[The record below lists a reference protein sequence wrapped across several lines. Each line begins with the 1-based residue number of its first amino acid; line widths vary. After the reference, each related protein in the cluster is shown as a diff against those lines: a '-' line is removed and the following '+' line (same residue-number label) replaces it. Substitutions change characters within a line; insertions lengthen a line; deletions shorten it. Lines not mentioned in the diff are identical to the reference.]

1 MTSRLFVVGS
11 PGDAA
16 YTFRRNSSGNWVQA
30 QKLVP
35 AVPADGFGTAVAID
49 RDMILVGAPF
59 VDLEGGDRGSPTPD
73 DHVAQG
79 AVFGF
84 LPGVSGYIESFKL
97 RPRPDE
103 RFEYE
108 QFGSAIAMSG
118 ARIAVTAT
126 GWQPPVTIQPEGL
139 VFTYTRNGSSV
150 LARGIAS
157 RQGPVTGMGL
167 SNNALLIGAFVDT
180 TSCRFVCVRVARI
193 YDDNLFEQ

>member
-1 MTSRLFVVGS
+1 MWK
-11 PGDAA
+11 A
-16 YTFRRNSSGNWVQA
+16 
-30 QKLVP
+30 
-35 AVPADGFGTAVAID
+35 GT
-49 RDMILVGAPF
+49 
-59 VDLEGGDRGSPTPD
+59 RGTPTPD
-73 DHVAQG
+73 VHIAGG

-126 GWQPPVTIQPEGL
+126 GFAAPVRIQPDGL

-150 LARGIAS
+150 LARGITS
-157 RQGPVTGMGL
+157 RQAPVTAMGL
-167 SNNALLIGAFVDT
+167 SNNALLIGAYIDT
-180 TSCRFVCVRVARI
+180 TTCRWVCVRVARI
-193 YDDNLFEQ
+193 YDNNLFEQ

>member
-1 MTSRLFVVGS
+1 
-11 PGDAA
+11 
-16 YTFRRNSSGNWVQA
+16 
-30 QKLVP
+30 
-35 AVPADGFGTAVAID
+35 
-49 RDMILVGAPF
+49 

-73 DHVAQG
+73 EHVAQG

-126 GWQPPVTIQPEGL
+126 GFAPPVRIQPEGL

-157 RQGPVTGMGL
+157 RDNGPVTGMGL
-167 SNNALLIGAFVDT
+167 SNNALLIGAFHGQ
-180 TSCRFVCVRVARI
+180 TSCRFVCERVARI
-193 YDDNLFEQ
+193 YDNNLFEQ